1 MPFLKKL
8 KSKVLFCKTEKNVT
22 IINSN
27 IYLTID
33 IDSFFVD
40 Y

>member
-8 KSKVLFCKTEKNVT
+8 KSKVLFYKTEKNVT

-40 Y
+40 T